1 MRNVAVKGRDKE
13 GIKMIEYQK
22 GEREEYKLYDRGVQ
36 EREEKMGW
44 GEKKVL
50 EKRNRLRKEFVCNGG
65 HKYLDINKGQLY
77 IYQKS

>member
-1 MRNVAVKGRDKE
+1 MWKKIKSKRLNWYQATALKTGMRNVALNGRAKE

-44 GEKKVL
+44 GEKK
-50 EKRNRLRKEFVCNGG
+50 F
-65 HKYLDINKGQLY
+65 
-77 IYQKS
+77 